1 MKKKNINLTG
11 IDTPAGGLSWE
22 IVPSTAVEIKRILLF
37 LNSKRILVAPIVDSF
52 NRWGRQ
58 TYEKKAEPDY
68 VAMSILGIKDYI
80 THQQIE
86 KVTDDVTAIGLL
98 SEMIQ
103 ACNVFLDSWE
113 TFNNAFIFENSRKNI
128 ILNSLSQNESTEIDA
143 QKYMCIVLHNAD
155 VVSQYRKI
163 MQQKVDELIKIF
175 QIDLYIEFP
184 THFDKNGFKLPI

>member
-1 MKKKNINLTG
+1 MKKNIILNG
-11 IDTPAGGLSWE
+11 IDTPVGGLSWE
-22 IVPSTAVEIKRILLF
+22 FVPSTAMEIKRILLF

-86 KVTDDVTAIGLL
+86 KVTDDATAIDLL

-113 TFNNAFIFENSRKNI
+113 TFNNIFIVESSRKNI
-128 ILNSLSQNESTEIDA
+128 VLNSVTQNESAEIDTK
-143 QKYMCIVLHNAD
+143 KYMRIVLHNAD
-155 VVSQYRKI
+155 VVSHYRKI
-163 MQQKVDELIKIF
+163 MQQKVDELIEIF
-175 QIDLYIEFP
+175 HIDLHIEFP
-184 THFDKNGFKLPI
+184 THFDNNDFKLPI